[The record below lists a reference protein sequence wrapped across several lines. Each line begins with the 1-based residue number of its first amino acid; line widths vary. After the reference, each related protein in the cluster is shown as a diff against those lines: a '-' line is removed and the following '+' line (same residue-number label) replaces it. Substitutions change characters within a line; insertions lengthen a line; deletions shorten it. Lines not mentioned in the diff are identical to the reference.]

1 MRQLRKAVAP
11 RVVNFKV
18 RKAKTFFPTFV
29 NVSQMGLTF
38 IQLWERL
45 DQVLHGGAPR
55 FLRGDAPEGPGA
67 RRRGLHVDRVCQQR
81 QPNT

>member
-1 MRQLRKAVAP
+1 MP
-11 RVVNFKV
+11 RTLCN
-18 RKAKTFFPTFV
+18 
-29 NVSQMGLTF
+29 LTKNLYLSMSMF

-55 FLRGDAPEGPGA
+55 FLRGDAPEGSGA

>member
-1 MRQLRKAVAP
+1 M
-11 RVVNFKV
+11 
-18 RKAKTFFPTFV
+18 
-29 NVSQMGLTF
+29 SMF